1 MEKNKSLIE
10 ESEFT
15 PFLRKLTIFCS
26 GGPFIDGYILI
37 IISAALVQLGPAL
50 NLTAKW
56 SGLIGAASLAG
67 LFIGGGFFGYLT
79 DIIGRK
85 KMYIIDLLA
94 MVILSILQIFVDTPM
109 QLVIL
114 RFLIGIAVG
123 ADYPIA
129 TSLLAEFAPKKY
141 RAIMLGLLMVMW
153 YVGAMCANF
162 VGYFLMDVANG
173 WRWMLGSAAIPAII
187 LIIGRWGTPESP
199 RWLVSKNRKEE
210 ALSVIKKVYG
220 PNATLGDLQQETV
233 QTKFSKLF
241 EPIYLKRIL
250 FIGGFWMC
258 QLLPQYAIYTFGP
271 AILEMFGLANG
282 KEAMLGDA
290 VLSVLF
296 LIGVFP
302 ALRWV
307 DTKGRRPLIIWSFVF
322 MTVGMAIL
330 ALLSNAAMWIIVAG
344 FAFYA
349 LASGGPSIL
358 QWIYTNE
365 LFPTEIRATSV
376 GIGTAISRIGACIG
390 TFALPTWLATLGLVN
405 TMWIMTVVTGL
416 GLVVCIALAPETK
429 GMNLSE
435 AGSTSA

>member
-1 MEKNKSLIE
+1 MEKHGSIIE
-10 ESEFT
+10 NSEFT

-37 IISAALVQLGPAL
+37 IISAALVQLGPEL

-94 MVILSILQIFVDTPM
+94 MVILSIIQIFVDTPM
-109 QLVIL
+109 QLMIL

-141 RAIMLGLLMVMW
+141 RALMLGLLMVMW

-162 VGYFLMDVANG
+162 VGYFLMDVPNG

-187 LIIGRWGTPESP
+187 LVIGRWGTPESP

-210 ALSVIKKVYG
+210 ALAVIRQVYG
-220 PNATLGDLQQETV
+220 PEATLGDLEQETV
-233 QTKFSKLF
+233 ATKFSKLF

-271 AILEMFGLANG
+271 SILQMFGLASG
-282 KEAMLGDA
+282 KQAMLGDA
-290 VLSVLF
+290 LLSVLF

-322 MTVGMAIL
+322 MTIGMAIL
-330 ALLSNAAMWIIVAG
+330 ALLSNAAMWIIVVG

-390 TFALPTWLATLGLVN
+390 TFALPTWLATHGLVP
-405 TMWIMTVVTGL
+405 TMWIMTGVTAV

-429 GMNLSE
+429 GLNLSE
-435 AGSTSA
+435 AGGTA